1 MLFHSSK
8 VQKPKLKQKEGIMRL
23 MDLINVGFIILLVA
37 VVGIVVYKIHKSV
50 QEEKKN
56 QVLIQRKINYK
67 KQMVKL

>member
-1 MLFHSSK
+1 
-8 VQKPKLKQKEGIMRL
+8 MRL